1 MGIGCFVKGELQ
13 HVKRNI
19 MYKNLEDLLDL
30 PFLQSL
36 QEKLN
41 AVYSFP
47 SEIIDNDG
55 KILTAVARQDI
66 CNIFHRRNPESA
78 KKCLRYNKA
87 ISENQYGK
95 QPGFKYKCPLGLT
108 EIVSPIIIDGHNMG
122 IFVTGQFFT
131 EEADIEF
138 FKNQAGKYGFEEDAY
153 LKALEKVPVWSK
165 EKLSLSKELTKGALD
180 IIMRLGIK
188 TSIEIEIRKIRKESE
203 ERLKFYTYNSPLAII
218 EWDSDFTVTLWSGGA
233 EKIFGWKS
241 EEVTGRKIMD
251 INMIYEPDIP
261 IVEDTMARLIAEKD
275 NVLVS
280 NNRNYRKDGSIIYCV
295 WYHTILH
302 DGAGNMLY
310 ILSQVLDVTES
321 VEYDKKL
328 LHLNADKDRFIS
340 ILSHD
345 LRSPL
350 GGVVSISSMLKEEIR
365 KSGNDIMEEM
375 VNLLYDS
382 VVGTLGLL
390 EETLEWAKARQGR
403 IPFEPKTLMFNDI
416 CENIIKSLNATAA
429 SKNIIISCS
438 AANSLTVFADTGM
451 IQTIMRN
458 LVSNAIKFTDKGGS
472 IWINAEESDNCVTIS
487 VSDNGIGIKPENLA
501 MLFNNSQIFT
511 TRSTSNE
518 SGAGLGLLL
527 CKEFI
532 EKHSGRIWAESK
544 YGEGCKFRFTLP
556 AKTI

>member
-1 MGIGCFVKGELQ
+1 
-13 HVKRNI
+13 

-41 AVYSFP
+41 AVYAFP

-55 KILTAVARQDI
+55 KVLTAVARQDI

-87 ISENQYGK
+87 VSENQYGK
-95 QPGFKYKCPLGLT
+95 QSGFNYKCPLGLT
-108 EIVSPIIIDGHNMG
+108 EIVSPIIIDGHCKG

-138 FKNQAGKYGFEEDAY
+138 FKYQAERYGFDENAY
-153 LKALEKVPVWSK
+153 LKALEKIPVWSE
-165 EKLSLSKELTKGALD
+165 EKFALSNELTKGALD
-180 IIMRLGIK
+180 VIMRLGIK
-188 TSIEIEIRKIRKESE
+188 TSFEIDIKNIRKESE
-203 ERLKFYTYNSPLAII
+203 ERLKFYTYNSPLAVV
-218 EWDSDFTVTLWSGGA
+218 EFDSEFTVTLWSGGA

-251 INMIYEPDIP
+251 LNMIYEPDIP
-261 IVEDTMARLIAEKD
+261 IVEDTMARLIAEKE

-280 NNRNYRKDGSIIYCV
+280 KNRNYRKDGSIIYCV

-302 DGAGNMLY
+302 DGAGKMQY
-310 ILSQVLDVTES
+310 ILSQVVDVTES

-350 GGVVSISSMLKEEIR
+350 GGAVSISLMLKEEIR
-365 KSGNDIMEEM
+365 KAGNDKMEEM
-375 VNLLYDS
+375 VYVLCDS

-403 IPFEPKTLMFNDI
+403 IPFEPKTLGFKDI
-416 CENIIKSLNATAA
+416 YENIIKSLNATAA

-438 AANSLTVFADTGM
+438 MPNSLTVYADTGM

-458 LVSNAIKFTDKGGS
+458 LLSNAIKFTDKGGG

-487 VSDNGIGIKPENLA
+487 VSDNGIGIKPENLP

-511 TRSTSNE
+511 TRGTSDE
-518 SGAGLGLLL
+518 SGTGLGLLL

-532 EKHSGRIWAESK
+532 ERHGGRIWAESK
-544 YGEGCKFRFTLP
+544 YGKGCEFRFTLP